1 MPLIHS
7 AAFVFSAN
15 KGLAMNRSPL
25 NITRWSLRIVSVILL
40 SVGLASCGKDTD
52 STANQSEV
60 NLPSQQQSINGAT
73 ILVFSKTAGWRHDSI
88 PAGIVAFQ
96 KLAAEHQFTVVASE
110 DASLFTDAELSQ
122 FNAIVFLNTT
132 LNVLDENQELAME
145 RYIQAGG
152 GFVGIH
158 AAADTEWEGDW
169 FWYRNLVGAVFKNHP
184 NTPSNV
190 QQATVNFVDKK
201 HASTEALSDS
211 ISVADEWYNYRD
223 MYEFINVVAT
233 VDESTY
239 QGGEH
244 DHDHPISWYHDY
256 DGGRAFYTGM
266 GHTSESFSNPDLLN
280 HLLGGLTYAV
290 GLNHRTGFKP
300 RLDYSKSRPEHNRF
314 IKKTLVENL
323 DEPVKLAFFPNGD
336 ALIALRPGKF
346 QRVDYKT
353 GQLSDAGTLPVA
365 YDKYQE
371 WGLVGVAVDPDFA
384 TNQTIYAAFT
394 VKDEGGKIGQRLSRF
409 LWRDNQ
415 IDSSSEQQIL
425 QYPIDNNCCHTGGD
439 LEFGSN
445 GELFFSTGDNTNPH
459 DQDGYAPLDF
469 REGMKKND
477 GLRAPGNTQDLRGK
491 VLRIIPKKELAK
503 SESGYDIPAGN
514 LFADAAQ
521 GRPEIYVMGARNPYS
536 ITYDKKTSTL
546 FYGDIGP
553 DASNDS
559 DEKGSR
565 GYDEIN
571 RVTAAGNFGWPLV
584 IGQNKPYNQYDYVA
598 KKSGELVDVNNPIN
612 YSPNNTGAKQLPPA
626 QPAFIAYPY
635 GISDVFPEMGTGGR
649 TALVADIY
657 HSDDYP
663 ESVHRYPAYYNNKL
677 FILDFMRAW
686 VKVVSFDAQGRIQ
699 KIEPFA
705 PQISYALPIDSRFSP
720 DGTLY
725 VLEYGMSWFTGNPD
739 ARLARIEYVGAGN
752 RPPLANITLDKT
764 RAGIPA
770 QIAVSAK
777 QSTDLDGDKITYAWK
792 MHCAEAG
799 CLEQQLGD
807 GVELTLPFDKA
818 GKYTLELT
826 VTDAHGA
833 KTTTAVQLDIGNEP
847 PVIEFASPQNQ
858 SFYWPDTSAIDYS
871 FSISDKEDGVITS
884 MKDANPL
891 VQFSYTA
898 PEKNAGQG
906 HQAVNLIDQGKELVD
921 ANNCLG
927 CHKLDEKMVGPAFRD
942 VAKKYQ
948 NDPKAT
954 QYLVNKLGN
963 GGAGVWGEMNMPA
976 FSGLS
981 EADRT
986 ALATYVLSLTET
998 NVPAGLPLAGKV
1010 ELTSHQKNA
1019 AALRSDKPYSAT
1031 GEAYVFAAQYT
1042 DKGANNLAPI
1052 SVAKQI
1058 TLIPPRLDF
1067 DSVFNAA
1074 SATKAVKQD
1083 TYNEVKT
1090 IKALGSEGVSGF
1102 GFGRYDLT
1110 SVTSVKIGALFFKER
1125 TGWLVEIRRDS
1136 LDGEVIGSGTIS
1148 PLDLKA
1154 YDRSS
1159 ITLKSSRGFADLYI
1173 KIQPEKKTTAE
1184 IRLQDI
1190 SFEK

>member
-1 MPLIHS
+1 MRIFCQHT
-7 AAFVFSAN
+7 
-15 KGLAMNRSPL
+15 
-25 NITRWSLRIVSVILL
+25 ITRVHRLL
-40 SVGLASCGKDTD
+40 SLTILFILASCGQGASDP
-52 STANQSEV
+52 A
-60 NLPSQQQSINGAT
+60 LPSSQSPTTMSAGQKQSISGAR
-73 ILVFSKTAGWRHDSI
+73 ILVFSKTVGWRHDSI
-88 PAGIVAFQ
+88 PAGIAAFE
-96 KLAAEHQFTVVASE
+96 KLAKEHQFSVVATE
-110 DASLFTDAELSQ
+110 DAALFTDAELSQ

-184 NTPSNV
+184 DTPSNV
-190 QQATVNFVDKK
+190 QQATVNFIDKK
-201 HASTEALSDS
+201 HASTETLPDS
-211 ISVADEWYNYRD
+211 MSVADEWYNYRD
-223 MYEFINVVAT
+223 MYEFINVVAK

-244 DHDHPISWYHDY
+244 DYDHPISWYHDY

-266 GHTSESFSNPDLLN
+266 GHTSEMFSNPDFLQ
-280 HLLGGLTYAV
+280 HLLGGMAYAA

-314 IKKTLVENL
+314 IKKTLVEKL

-336 ALIALRPGKF
+336 ALIALRPGAF

-353 GQLSDAGTLPVA
+353 GQISDAGKLSVA

-371 WGLVGVAVDPDFA
+371 WGLVGVAIDPDFA
-384 TNQTIYAAFT
+384 TNQAVYAAFT
-394 VKDEGGKIGQRLSRF
+394 VKDDKGNIAQRLSRF
-409 LWRDNQ
+409 LWRNNQ
-415 IDSSSEQQIL
+415 IDSTTEQKIL
-425 QYPIDNNCCHTGGD
+425 QYTIDNNCCHTGGD
-439 LEFGSN
+439 LQFGNN

-469 REGMKKND
+469 RKDMKKND
-477 GLRAPGNTQDLRGK
+477 GLRGAGNTNDLRGK
-491 VLRIIPKKELAK
+491 VLRIIPKNDGPKADG
-503 SESGYDIPAGN
+503 GYDIPAGN
-514 LFADAAQ
+514 LFTDAAQ

-536 ITYDKKTSTL
+536 ITFDKRTSTL
-546 FYGDIGP
+546 FYGDVGP
-553 DASNDS
+553 DASSDS
-559 DEKGSR
+559 DEKGAR

-571 RVTAAGNFGWPLV
+571 RVTAPGNFGWPLV

-598 KKSGELVDVNNPIN
+598 KKSGAMVDVNNPVN
-612 YSPNNTGAKQLPPA
+612 YSPNNTGAKQLPSA

-635 GISDVFPEMGTGGR
+635 GTSDVFPEMGTGGR
-649 TALVADIY
+649 TALVADVY
-657 HSDDYP
+657 HAVDYP
-663 ESVHRYPAYYNNKL
+663 ESVNRYPAYYDNKL

-686 VKVVSFDAQGRIQ
+686 VKVVSFDEQGRIQ

-705 PQISYALPIDSRFSP
+705 PQINYALPIDARFAP

-752 RPPLANITLDKT
+752 RPPVAEITLDKT
-764 RAGIPA
+764 QFGVPA
-770 QIAVSAK
+770 KINASAK
-777 QSTDLDGDKITYAWK
+777 KSVDLDGDKITYAWK
-792 MHCAEAG
+792 LHCANASCPERP
-799 CLEQQLGD
+799 LGD
-807 GVELTLPFDKA
+807 AVELSLALDKP
-818 GKYTLELT
+818 GKYNLELA
-826 VTDAHGA
+826 VTDAQGA
-833 KTTTAVQLDIGNEP
+833 KSLFTAPLEVGNEP
-847 PVIEFASPQNQ
+847 PAISLSATQNQ
-858 SFYWPDTSAIDYS
+858 SFFWPDTKQFNYT
-871 FSISDKEDGVITS
+871 FSVSDQEDGAISAVENG
-884 MKDANPL
+884 NPL
-891 VQFSYTA
+891 ITFTYVE
-898 PEKNAGQG
+898 PEEKSALG
-906 HQAVNLIDQGKELVD
+906 HQTANLIDQGKALVD

-948 NDPKAT
+948 KDPKAI
-954 QYLVNKLGN
+954 QYLVNKLGS

-981 EADRT
+981 EVDRT
-986 ALATYVLSLTET
+986 ALATYVLSLAENNTS
-998 NVPAGLPLAGKV
+998 AGLPLSGKV
-1010 ELTSHQKNA
+1010 ELKSHQKNA
-1019 AALRSDKPYSAT
+1019 VAVKSNKPYSVN
-1031 GEAYVFAAQYT
+1031 GEAYVFTAQYT
-1042 DKGANNLAPI
+1042 DKGANNLSPI
-1052 SVAKQI
+1052 TATEQI

-1090 IKALGSEGVSGF
+1090 IKLLGSEGVSGF

-1125 TGWLVEIRRDS
+1125 AKWLVEVRRDNAE
-1136 LDGEVIGSGTIS
+1136 GEVIGSGTIS
-1148 PLDLKA
+1148 PLDLKV
-1154 YDRSS
+1154 YDRTS
-1159 ITLKSSRGFADLYI
+1159 ITLRSSRGFAELYI
-1173 KIQPEKKTTAE
+1173 KIQPEQKTTAE
-1184 IRLQDI
+1184 VRLQDI
-1190 SFEK
+1190 SFEKQ